1 MFVLQFI
8 VAWKLD
14 QNDSISVKHV
24 HKDHLD
30 SDWTTVSFKLT
41 DNKIQ
46 GGLVVPNDD
55 TNQFIISGNFLSNKW
70 VELVSSNTIFIGKIN
85 VYIFVFIYL

>member
-1 MFVLQFI
+1 MD
-8 VAWKLD
+8 KEE
-14 QNDSISVKHV
+14 SISVKHV

-55 TNQFIISGNFLSNKW
+55 TNQFIITGNFLSNNW
-70 VELVSSNTIFIGKIN
+70 VNLVSSNTILIGN
-85 VYIFVFIYL
+85 LIYLTYL